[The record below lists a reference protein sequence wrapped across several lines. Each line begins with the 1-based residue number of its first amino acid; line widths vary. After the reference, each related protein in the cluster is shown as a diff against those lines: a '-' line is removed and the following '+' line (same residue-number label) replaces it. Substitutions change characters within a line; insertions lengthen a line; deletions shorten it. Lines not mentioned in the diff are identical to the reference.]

1 MPQLINEKVIFC
13 TKCVESNQRYVSSV
27 QHKDEKKLIRQE
39 HLLVKI
45 IIYVQR
51 NYFERKKKL
60 IGN

>member
-39 HLLVKI
+39 HLLVKV
-45 IIYVQR
+45 IIYVQHVITLR
-51 NYFERKKKL
+51 GKK
-60 IGN
+60 N